1 MGKLDSVAAQV
12 DEAKEA
18 VETKTEELKDA
29 TETNAEEIA
38 VAENG
43 AEAPAVVVVEK
54 NDGAAQAKEEE
65 GCKDA
70 TESKEPAEK
79 VEAPAPVAPLVL
91 LVAKKGQ
98 AHKTVEFSYKPLGFE
113 FVDGPVKTGCC
124 GRNFKGTV
132 KVSKVEAG
140 QQAASLGI
148 ENGAIIYQANGKDIA
163 TASQLTDLIKEH
175 LTKLPEV
182 AACN

>member
-1 MGKLDSVAAQV
+1 MGKLD
-12 DEAKEA
+12 A

-29 TETNAEEIA
+29 TETKSEEVKEYVENVVEEIA

-54 NDGAAQAKEEE
+54 NDGAAQGKEEE

-91 LVAKKGQ
+91 LLAKKGE
-98 AHKTVEFSYKPLGFE
+98 ARKTVEFSYKPLGFE

-124 GRNFKGTV
+124 GRNFKGIV
-132 KVSKVEAG
+132 KVSKIEAG
-140 QQAASLGI
+140 QQAASLGV